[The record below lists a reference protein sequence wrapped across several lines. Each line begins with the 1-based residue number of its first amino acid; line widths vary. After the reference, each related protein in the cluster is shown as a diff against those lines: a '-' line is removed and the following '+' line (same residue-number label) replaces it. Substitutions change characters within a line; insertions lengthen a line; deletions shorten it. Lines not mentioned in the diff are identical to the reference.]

1 MWCISCKPYQKE
13 SVMNTTTVGVDLA
26 KSRFEVAVADAEFRV
41 QRRARL
47 TRTQFARFFSN
58 HSQSLVVME
67 ACGSAHHWAR
77 TLQAQGHEVQ
87 LLPAQYVRAYVKR
100 NKTDAADAGALIEA
114 ARCAEI
120 RPVPVKSI
128 EQQSIQQLHRLRAQC
143 MGTRTARI
151 NWLRGALRELGV
163 SIPVGARRGISA
175 VRQALAAPDNALP
188 AVLCRFIEETLAE
201 IAGLEERSV
210 RIERELAGLT
220 HADAVVHGLMTIP
233 GIGLLSATA
242 LRTAIVDI
250 QRFASGRHLASW
262 LGLTAREHSS
272 GERRRRGR
280 ISKRGDVYL
289 RTLLIHGARAVLN
302 ASLSAAR
309 RGRAPDRLR
318 SWALATAQRC
328 GYNKATVA
336 LANKLARI
344 VWATWKYQRPFDANW
359 AARSG
364 NA

>member
-1 MWCISCKPYQKE
+1 MD
-13 SVMNTTTVGVDLA
+13 TTTVGVDLA
-26 KSRFEVAVADAEFRV
+26 KSRFELAVADGEYRI
-41 QRRARL
+41 QRRARV
-47 TRTQFARFFSN
+47 TRRQFARFFGN
-58 HSQSLVVME
+58 QPPSLVVME

-77 TLQAQGHEVQ
+77 TLAAQGHQVQ

-151 NWLRGALRELGV
+151 NWLRGALREFGF

-175 VRQALAAPDNALP
+175 VRQALAAAEPTVPALLRP
-188 AVLCRFIEETLAE
+188 GIEDTLAE
-201 IAGLEERSV
+201 IAALEQRST
-210 RIERELAGLT
+210 RIERELAHLT
-220 HADAVVHGLMTIP
+220 RDDAIVHGLLRIP
-233 GIGLLSATA
+233 GIGLLGATA
-242 LRTAIVDI
+242 LRAAIVDI
-250 QRFASGRHLASW
+250 QRFHSGRQLASW

-272 GERRRRGR
+272 GERRRLGR

-302 ASLSAAR
+302 AAMGAAR
-309 RGRAPDRLR
+309 RGRSLDRLR
-318 SWALATAQRC
+318 AWALATAQRC

-344 VWATWKYQRPFDANW
+344 AWATWKYQRRFDGNW
-359 AARSG
+359 AVRSG

>member
-1 MWCISCKPYQKE
+1 
-13 SVMNTTTVGVDLA
+13 MNATTVGVDLA
-26 KSRFEVAVADAEFRV
+26 KSRFELAVADGEFRL
-41 QRRARL
+41 QRRERL

-58 HSQSLVVME
+58 HPQSRIVME

-77 TLQAQGHEVQ
+77 TLQAQGHQVQ

-100 NKTDAADAGALIEA
+100 NKTDAADASALLEA

-128 EQQSIQQLHRLRAQC
+128 DQQSVQQLHRLRSQC

-151 NWLRGALRELGV
+151 NYLRGVLREFGV
-163 SIPVGARRGISA
+163 SIPVGARRAISA
-175 VRQALAAPDNALP
+175 IRQALAAPEQAVP
-188 AVLCRFIEETLAE
+188 AVLEPFIEETLAE
-201 IAGLEERSV
+201 ITTLEERSV
-210 RIERELAGLT
+210 RIERELARLT
-220 HADAVVHGLMTIP
+220 RADHIVHALLNIP
-233 GIGLLSATA
+233 GIGLLTATA
-242 LRTAIVDI
+242 LRAAIVDI
-250 QRFASGRHLASW
+250 QRFPSGRHLASW
-262 LGLTAREHSS
+262 LGLTAREYSS
-272 GERRRRGR
+272 AERRRLGR

-309 RGRAPDRLR
+309 RGRTLDRLR
-318 SWALATAQRC
+318 SWALRTERRC

-359 AARSG
+359 TPCASAA
-364 NA
+364 

>member
-1 MWCISCKPYQKE
+1 MDI
-13 SVMNTTTVGVDLA
+13 TTVGVDLA
-26 KSRFEVAVADAEFRV
+26 KHRFELAVADGGYRIS
-41 QRRARL
+41 QRAHL
-47 TRTQFARFFSN
+47 TRAQFARFFGNYPPSV
-58 HSQSLVVME
+58 VVME

-77 TLQAQGHEVQ
+77 TLGAQGHQVR

-114 ARCAEI
+114 SRCAEI

-151 NWLRGALRELGV
+151 NWLRGALREFGFC
-163 SIPVGARRGISA
+163 IPLGARRGISA
-175 VRQALAAPDNALP
+175 VRQALAAAEPTVP
-188 AVLCRFIEETLAE
+188 AVLRPCIEDTLAE
-201 IAGLEERSV
+201 IAALEERST
-210 RIERELAGLT
+210 RIERQLAALT
-220 HADAVVHGLMTIP
+220 REDVVVRALLGIP
-233 GIGLLSATA
+233 GIGPLSATA
-242 LRTAIVDI
+242 LAAAIVDI
-250 QRFASGRHLASW
+250 QRFGSGRHLASW

-272 GERRRRGR
+272 GERRRLGR

-302 ASLSAAR
+302 ATLSAAR
-309 RGRAPDRLR
+309 RGRPLDRLR
-318 SWALATAQRC
+318 AWALATTQRC

-344 VWATWKYQRPFDANW
+344 VWATWKYQRPFDGNW
-359 AARSG
+359 AARTG

>member
-1 MWCISCKPYQKE
+1 MD
-13 SVMNTTTVGVDLA
+13 TTTVGVDLA
-26 KSRFEVAVADAEFRV
+26 KSRFELAVADSEYRIERRV
-41 QRRARL
+41 RL
-47 TRTQFARFFSN
+47 TRSQFPRFFSN
-58 HSQSLVVME
+58 HPPSVVVME

-77 TLQAQGHEVQ
+77 TLQAQGHQVQ

-100 NKTDAADAGALIEA
+100 NKTDAADAGALVEA

-128 EQQSIQQLHRLRAQC
+128 GQQAIQQLHRLRAQC

-151 NWLRGALRELGV
+151 NWLRGALREFGF
-163 SIPVGARRGISA
+163 SIPLGARRGISA
-175 VRQALAAPDNALP
+175 VRLALACSEPPPALLHP
-188 AVLCRFIEETLAE
+188 VIEETLAE
-201 IAGLEERSV
+201 IAELEQRCE

-220 HADAVVHGLMTIP
+220 RDDAVVRELLCIP

-242 LRTAIVDI
+242 LRAALVDI

-262 LGLTAREHSS
+262 LGLTAREYSS
-272 GERRRRGR
+272 GERRRLGR

-302 ASLSAAR
+302 AARSAQR
-309 RGRAPDRLR
+309 RGRPLDRLR
-318 SWALATAQRC
+318 TWALATAQRC

-344 VWATWKYQRPFDANW
+344 VWATWKHQRRFDGNW
-359 AARSG
+359 AARTG

>member
-1 MWCISCKPYQKE
+1 MD
-13 SVMNTTTVGVDLA
+13 TTTVGVDLA
-26 KSRFEVAVADAEFRV
+26 KSRFELAVADGEYRI

-47 TRTQFARFFSN
+47 TRSQFARYFGN
-58 HSQSLVVME
+58 HPPSLVVME

-77 TLQAQGHEVQ
+77 TLAAQGHQVK

-151 NWLRGALRELGV
+151 NWLRGALREFGF
-163 SIPVGARRGISA
+163 SIPLGARRGISV
-175 VRQALAAPDNALP
+175 VRQALAAAEP
-188 AVLCRFIEETLAE
+188 AVPALLRPCIEDTLAE
-201 IAGLEERSV
+201 IAALEQRNL
-210 RIERELAGLT
+210 RLERELASLT
-220 HADAVVHGLMTIP
+220 REDPTIQMLLGIP

-242 LRTAIVDI
+242 LRAAIVDV
-250 QRFASGRHLASW
+250 QRFGSGRHLASW

-272 GERRRRGR
+272 GERRRLGR

-302 ASLSAAR
+302 AAINTAR
-309 RGRAPDRLR
+309 RGRSPDRLR
-318 SWALATAQRC
+318 AWALATAQRC

-344 VWATWKYQRPFDANW
+344 VWATWKHQRPFDGNW
-359 AARSG
+359 VVRTG

>member
-1 MWCISCKPYQKE
+1 MD
-13 SVMNTTTVGVDLA
+13 TTTVGVDLA
-26 KSRFEVAVADAEFRV
+26 KQRFELAVADGGYRI
-41 QRRARL
+41 QQRARL
-47 TRTQFARFFSN
+47 TRTQFVRFFGN
-58 HSQSLVVME
+58 HPPSVVVME

-77 TLQAQGHEVQ
+77 TLAAQGHQVR

-100 NKTDAADAGALIEA
+100 NKTDAADAGALVEA

-128 EQQSIQQLHRLRAQC
+128 EQQAIQQLHRLRAQC

-151 NWLRGALRELGV
+151 NWLRGALREFGFC
-163 SIPVGARRGISA
+163 IPLGARRGIGA
-175 VRQALAAPDNALP
+175 VRQALASPEPPPSLLHP
-188 AVLCRFIEETLAE
+188 VIEETLAE
-201 IAGLEERSV
+201 IAALEARST
-210 RIERELAGLT
+210 RIERELAALT
-220 HADAVVHGLMTIP
+220 RDDSVVRELTSIP

-242 LRTAIVDI
+242 LRAAIVDI
-250 QRFASGRHLASW
+250 QRFGSGRHLASW

-272 GERRRRGR
+272 GECRRLGR

-302 ASLSAAR
+302 AAINAAR
-309 RGRAPDRLR
+309 RGRPLDRLR
-318 SWALATAQRC
+318 AWACATAERC

-344 VWATWKYQRPFDANW
+344 VWATWKHQRPFDGNW
-359 AARSG
+359 AARTG